1 MKAKSGRAKMPWN
14 GDIVHTKLS
23 DGSVALRGSREE
35 AVDRYGEELVKSVEM
50 KGKSVGIAMDEYEA
64 RECGENPGLDES
76 TLGHGLDRTVRI
88 DSHTTVLA
96 PKTVN
101 GRATIMLSCRCGA
114 TTFVPLVVR
123 ENGQGREEI
132 VLDVPEDWYADV
144 DYPHGRQ
151 PDERYIVR
159 CPEHR
164 GALFGHMLR
173 PVDPTTHREQ
183 GVPVQLLELGMDEPS
198 EMVSHE

>member
-144 DYPHGRQ
+144 DFPHGRQ

-173 PVDPTTHREQ
+173 PVDPFAEAEPEQ
-183 GVPVQLLELGMDEPS
+183 G
-198 EMVSHE
+198 